1 MRKEEFFNYSEK
13 SASFTR
19 KEERKGKVIEIRRKR
34 ELQKINIIKTIT
46 GTYIPLLSS
55 IFPPLFIITYRL
67 LILK

>member
-46 GTYIPLLSS
+46 GKYIPLLSS
-55 IFPPLFIITYRL
+55 IFPLLFIISYRL

>member
-46 GTYIPLLSS
+46 GKYIPLLSS